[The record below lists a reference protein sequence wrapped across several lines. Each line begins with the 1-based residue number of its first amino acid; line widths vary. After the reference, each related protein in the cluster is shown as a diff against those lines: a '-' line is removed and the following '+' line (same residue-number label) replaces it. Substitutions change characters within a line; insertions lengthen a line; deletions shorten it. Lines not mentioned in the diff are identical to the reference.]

1 MARQRGQRETV
12 LAPVVAAE
20 QQLASVERDAHLGPS
35 AASVAS
41 VLGCELHCASLNR
54 DRCGLTMCGHDRG
67 SGVSLRAT
75 P

>member
-1 MARQRGQRETV
+1 MGGHRQLVGV
-12 LAPVVAAE
+12 FAVVVSTE
-20 QQLASVERDAHLGPS
+20 QQLASVERDAHLSLS
-35 AASVAS
+35 ATSVAS
-41 VLGCELHCASLNR
+41 VLGCEFHRASLNR